1 MKKLIEDIIK
11 NKIIILFMIF
21 WICIIFIS
29 LDYSIAIQRNI
40 EKTNSNTEIIDIN
53 TQLINNYEQYMV
65 RLDSMQDIILKN
77 DTLIIIKLEE
87 LCKKN

>member
-21 WICIIFIS
+21 WVCIIVIS

-53 TQLINNYEQYMV
+53 TQLLNNYKEYMV
-65 RLDSMQDIILKN
+65 RLDSMQDAILKN